1 MAFLAGDA
9 EPLPWWLKWLLRAER
24 WHCKP
29 WDLYRGRKSEAFW
42 LECDDIL
49 QDARAEAQK
58 RRERAQEKEAK
69 QHTRKAKRGR
79 RR

>member
-9 EPLPWWLKWLLRAER
+9 EPLPWWLGYLIRAER

-29 WDLYRGRKSEAFW
+29 WELYKGRKNRDFW
-42 LECDDIL
+42 LLVDDWL
-49 QDARAEAQK
+49 QDSRADAARW
-58 RRERAQEKEAK
+58 REKQEEKETKRAAK
-69 QHTRKAKRGR
+69 KPKRGR